1 MTASINNVLDTLGEK
16 ALATLIS
23 ADGYEIAVHQ
33 QLDATVRQQWLTLF
47 STLKAPTLFQHIA
60 WHDAFLA
67 SRYDRAAQGQTLF
80 VIVSRAGEV
89 VALLPLCYRNS
100 RRYGLPVRSVELLFP
115 TDMGVRDL
123 LVRDDADGALILDAV
138 LKHALPRAGFGWD
151 VAELSDLT
159 ATSSAFRAFE
169 QMPTRRKLAIYHHD
183 SNRLKSVS
191 ERSQC
196 FSTVSKS
203 HIKKTKRKRKSL
215 DALGTVECELIT
227 DPAAIPQALEL
238 FIELEDSGWKG
249 SAGEKTSLRHDLP
262 QKAFYEALIA
272 NPAPALNCC
281 MALMRLDG
289 VPIAANLCTRT
300 GDTLWMLKITYA
312 DQHHDYSPGN
322 LLLMHLLEHFA
333 EDNGIDYISFITG
346 GEWTLRWRPEQVPV
360 FHCEIYGNTA
370 TGWIQCAITKAID
383 YARQIKH
390 RRTAASPPSA
400 NESAELS

>member
-1 MTASINNVLDTLGEK
+1 MTASVNNMPGTFCKNSHE
-16 ALATLIS
+16 TSIS
-23 ADGYEIAVHQ
+23 AGGYEIAVHQ
-33 QLDATVRQQWLTLF
+33 QLDATVRQQWLTLLAN
-47 STLKAPTLFQHIA
+47 LKSPTLFQHIA
-60 WHDAFLA
+60 WHEAFLT

-80 VIVSRAGEV
+80 VVVSRAGEI
-89 VALLPLCYRNS
+89 VALLPLSYRTS
-100 RRYGLPVRSVELLFP
+100 RRYGLPVRIVELLFP

-123 LVRDDADGALILDAV
+123 LVRDDIDGGAILTAV
-138 LKHALPRAGFGWD
+138 FKLALPRAGFSWD
-151 VAELSDLT
+151 VAKLSDLT
-159 ATSSAFRAFE
+159 ATSTAFRAFE

-215 DALGTVECELIT
+215 DALGKVECELIT
-227 DPAAIPQALEL
+227 DPAAMPQALEL
-238 FIELEDSGWKG
+238 FIELEDAGWKG

-262 QKAFYEALIA
+262 QKAFYEALIG
-272 NPAPALNCC
+272 NPGPALSCC

-289 VPIAANLCTRT
+289 VPIAANLCTHT

-333 EDNGIDYISFITG
+333 EDNGIEYISFITG

-360 FHCEIYGNTA
+360 YHCETYGNTA
-370 TGWIQCAITKAID
+370 NGWIQCAITKAID

-390 RRTAASPPSA
+390 RRAAASTATPA
-400 NESAELS
+400 AEAE